1 MNTSSLGKRFRDET
15 YTNRDLIGFLLANPF
30 LKEAELARMLGK
42 SERSVR
48 REIAYLREVG
58 VLIRLRGKKDGHWM
72 INI

>member
-1 MNTSSLGKRFRDET
+1 MYTSSMGKKFRDET
-15 YTNRDLIGFLLANPF
+15 YSNKELIRFLSDDPF
-30 LKEAELARMLGK
+30 LKEAELAMMLGK

-58 VLIRLRGKKDGHWM
+58 VLIRLCGKKDGRWM